1 MSVWH
6 IVTSTRQTSALSDY
20 TRQVAEGLAR
30 MGDEVHV
37 WCPRAAEGLATP
49 GLHVHPDL
57 GRIGPAD
64 LKRLDERL
72 NAFRSTAPARAVG
85 AAWLRLPPR

>member
-6 IVTSTRQTSALSDY
+6 IVTSEYPPDVGGVSDY

-37 WCPRAAEGLATP
+37 WCPRAAEGPPLRVCTCIP
-49 GLHVHPDL
+49 
-57 GRIGPAD
+57 I
-64 LKRLDERL
+64 
-72 NAFRSTAPARAVG
+72 S
-85 AAWLRLPPR
+85 AALVRRT